1 MHATQRYVGE
11 STTARADLLFCINRN
26 RAAPRAPRKQPSVIF
41 YPQRLRGLPVTR
53 DDRKLAELE
62 KGLNQLRDDLN
73 DLSKALNVN
82 PRNTSLV
89 IRRVNLMGRIV
100 ATQSSVEQL
109 RGTLRHA

>member
-1 MHATQRYVGE
+1 M
-11 STTARADLLFCINRN
+11 
-26 RAAPRAPRKQPSVIF
+26 
-41 YPQRLRGLPVTR
+41 TR

-73 DLSKALNVN
+73 DLSKALNVD
-82 PRNTSLV
+82 PKNTSLV

-100 ATQSSVEQL
+100 ASQAHVEQL

>member
-1 MHATQRYVGE
+1 M
-11 STTARADLLFCINRN
+11 
-26 RAAPRAPRKQPSVIF
+26 
-41 YPQRLRGLPVTR
+41 TR

-100 ATQSSVEQL
+100 ARQSSVEQL